1 MLPTQNQLMLCCFM
15 QPFGVGT
22 RVQTTTRTSD
32 ILRCILPQAQN
43 TDIASIGR
51 PEGSGDYSLNE
62 EKECTKGVIHTQ
74 EIES

>member
-1 MLPTQNQLMLCCFM
+1 M
-15 QPFGVGT
+15 QP
-22 RVQTTTRTSD
+22 TTRTSD

-43 TDIASIGR
+43 TDVALIGR